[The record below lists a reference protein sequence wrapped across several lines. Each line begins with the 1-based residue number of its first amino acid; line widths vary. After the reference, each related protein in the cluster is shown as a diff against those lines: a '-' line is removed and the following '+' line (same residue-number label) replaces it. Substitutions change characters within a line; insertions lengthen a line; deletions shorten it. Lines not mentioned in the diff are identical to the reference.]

1 MNVLII
7 GAGGRE
13 HALAWK
19 IAQSPLLQKLYIA
32 PGNGGTHEAGE
43 NIPVSPSDFDE
54 LKRISLERQIDMI
67 VVGPEQPLAEGIK
80 DFFNKDQEVQHI
92 FVVGPDKEGAK
103 LESSKAFANQFMR
116 KYSIP
121 TAEFKSFDLEQ
132 LDEGFDYL
140 ESLEPPYVL
149 KADGLAA
156 GKGVI
161 ITSEL
166 TDAKK
171 NLKELLEGKFGEAS
185 KKVVIE
191 QYLKGKELSV
201 FILTDGENYKLLPF
215 AKDYK
220 RAGEGDTGPNTG
232 GMGSL
237 TPVPYVDKQFQKKV
251 ENDIIYPTLKG
262 LKQEGIEYQGFLY
275 FGLMKVGDDP
285 YVIEYNVRLGD
296 PETQPVLSLL
306 QSDLLSHLKALQTNR
321 LNAENIAIYNGVAAS
336 VILASGG
343 YPGAYEKGK
352 QIYMPSKEELEN
364 VKIFHAG
371 TKSSDHKLFTAGG
384 RVMAVTAR
392 AGTFDNALKIIYDA
406 IDKIEFQDKYYR
418 KDIGYDL

>member
-19 IAQSPLLQKLYIA
+19 ISQSPLLQKLYIA

-43 NIPVSPSDFDE
+43 NIPVSLSDFDE

-67 VVGPEQPLAEGIK
+67 IVGPEQPLADGIK
-80 DFFNKDQEVQHI
+80 DYFVKDREVQHI
-92 FVVGPDKEGAK
+92 FVVGPDQQGAK

-140 ESLEPPYVL
+140 ESLNPPYVL

-166 TDAKK
+166 AEAKK

-185 KKVVIE
+185 KRVVIE

-220 RAGEGDTGPNTG
+220 RAGERDTGANTG

-237 TPVPYVDKQFQKKV
+237 TPVPYVDEKFQEKV
-251 ENDIIYPTLKG
+251 ENDIIRPTLNG

-275 FGLMKVGDDP
+275 FGLMNVGNDP

-296 PETQPVLSLL
+296 PETQPVLSLI
-306 QSDLLSHLKALQTNR
+306 QSDLLSHLKALKDNK
-321 LNAENIAIYNGVAAS
+321 LDAENIAIYNGVAAS

-352 QIYMPSKEELEN
+352 QIHMPSQNELEN

-371 TKSSDHKLFTAGG
+371 TKLSDNKLFTAGG

-392 AGTFDNALKIIYDA
+392 ADTFDNALKIIYDA
-406 IDKIEFQDKYYR
+406 IDKIDFKDKYYR